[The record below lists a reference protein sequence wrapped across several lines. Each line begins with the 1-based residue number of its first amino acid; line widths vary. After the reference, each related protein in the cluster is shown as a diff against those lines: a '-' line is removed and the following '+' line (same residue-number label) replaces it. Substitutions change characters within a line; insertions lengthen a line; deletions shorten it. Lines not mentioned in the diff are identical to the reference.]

1 MKTNTMKSRMQG
13 AALLLAA
20 AGRFIKV
27 APWVTS
33 LPVLLCAFA
42 GTAKAETATPPAKG
56 MDLYLLVGQSNMAG
70 RGKVDEESK
79 QVHSRVFMLNKEGQ
93 WVPATDP
100 MHFDKPSAGV
110 GPGLAFG
117 KAMAESAPEARI
129 GLIPC
134 AVGGTPL
141 KLWSPGVQDPN
152 TKAFPY
158 DDTLR
163 RVQLAL
169 KDGSLKG
176 IIWHQGESD
185 RPATDFSRKQYVAK
199 FTDFIARLRQDLNA
213 PQVPFVAG
221 ELPQLDEK
229 FLEVNQRFNEL
240 LQGLGSTVSN
250 YACVS
255 AKDLTDGGDKLHL
268 DANSARIFGKR
279 YAEAMLRLLKGPQT
293 APGN

>member
-1 MKTNTMKSRMQG
+1 MKEHQMKTHTMKSRMAG
-13 AALLLAA
+13 SALLLAA
-20 AGRFIKV
+20 AGLS
-27 APWVTS
+27 WT
-33 LPVLLCAFA
+33 FA
-42 GTAKAETATPPAKG
+42 GTAQAETPKD

-79 QVHSRVFMLNKEGQ
+79 QVNPRVFMLNKDGQ

-110 GPGLAFG
+110 GPGLVFG
-117 KAMAESAPEARI
+117 KAMAEAAPDARI

-141 KLWSPGVQDPN
+141 KLWSPGVQDNN

-185 RPATDFSRKQYVAK
+185 RPATDFSRKQYAEK

-240 LQGLGSTVSN
+240 VQGLKSTVSN
-250 YACVS
+250 YSCVS
-255 AKDLTDGGDKLHL
+255 AKDLIDGGDKLHL
-268 DANSARIFGKR
+268 DTNSARIFGKR
-279 YAEAMLRLLKGPQT
+279 YAEAMLQMLKSPQA
-293 APGN
+293 APVAAGAEKK

>member
-1 MKTNTMKSRMQG
+1 MKEHQMKTHTMKSRMAG
-13 AALLLAA
+13 SALLLAA
-20 AGRFIKV
+20 AGLS
-27 APWVTS
+27 WT
-33 LPVLLCAFA
+33 FA
-42 GTAKAETATPPAKG
+42 GTAQAETPKD

-79 QVHSRVFMLNKEGQ
+79 QVNPRVFMLNKDGQ

-110 GPGLAFG
+110 GPGLVFG
-117 KAMAESAPEARI
+117 KAMAEAAPDARI

-158 DDTLR
+158 DDTIR

-185 RPATDFSRKQYVAK
+185 RPATDFSRKQYTAK

-229 FLEVNQRFNEL
+229 FLEVNQRFNEMV
-240 LQGLGSTVSN
+240 QGLKSTVSN

-268 DANSARIFGKR
+268 DTNSARIFGQR
-279 YAEAMLRLLKGPQT
+279 YAEAMLQMLKSPQA
-293 APGN
+293 APVAAGAEKK